1 MYFSA
6 VVFYTLLEELFP
18 DFWVQWSPKEV
29 IWGVIFDTL
38 WGSAV
43 PVKLVFLAVFFY
55 VSEGWRG
62 QESKKFQN
70 FSKTAH

>member
-1 MYFSA
+1 MFFDALSEG
-6 VVFYTLLEELFP
+6 FFP
-18 DFWVQWSPKEV
+18 DFCAQWGAKWVLLG
-29 IWGVIFDTL
+29 IIFDTL

-43 PVKLVFLAVFFY
+43 PVKLVFLLRFFY
-55 VSEGWRG
+55 VSEGFRG